1 MNKGKLKSFFSNLN
15 FTKSEGRILLLIIGI
30 LTVGFSVKF
39 YNEVLSI
46 PEKSF
51 DMETFESRFT
61 SLAKSSPVVFDEE
74 KFYNALSDDEKVLY
88 DSLKKIEE
96 QFYDAPEER
105 KKKINIA
112 ENSIDLNSASM
123 EELIALPGIGEVT
136 AERIIQFR
144 ETKGRFR
151 KIEDIMNVKGIG
163 KKKFENIKPYI
174 KVSN

>member
-1 MNKGKLKSFFSNLN
+1 MEKGKLKTFLTNLN
-15 FTKSEGRILLLIIGI
+15 FTKSEGRILLLVTGI
-30 LTVGFSVKF
+30 LTVGFVAKF
-39 YNEVLSI
+39 YNEVLSV
-46 PEKSF
+46 PDKSF
-51 DMETFESRFT
+51 DMTTFESNFT
-61 SLAKSSPVVFDEE
+61 SLAKGSPVNFDEE
-74 KFYNALSDDEKVLY
+74 KFYNTLSEEEKILY

-105 KKKINIA
+105 KKKINI
-112 ENSIDLNSASM
+112 EEKSIDLNTASM

>member
-1 MNKGKLKSFFSNLN
+1 MNRGKLKTFLANLN
-15 FTKSEGRILLLIIGI
+15 FTKSEGRILLLVTGI
-30 LTVGFSVKF
+30 LAVGFSVKI
-39 YNEVLSI
+39 YNEVLSV

-51 DMETFESRFT
+51 NMESFETKFT
-61 SLAKSSPVVFDEE
+61 SLAKSSPVNFDEE
-74 KFYNALSDDEKVLY
+74 RFYNTLSEDEKVLY

-96 QFYDAPEER
+96 QYYDAPEER

-112 ENSIDLNSASM
+112 ENSIDLNTASM